1 MWLKALTCISATMQA
16 AMPRQL
22 SSTVNRVSPIAR
34 GYQRLAGALLRA
46 RNSAKL
52 AQGETH
58 LTTQQRFGRYLI
70 VSELGRGAMGAV
82 HLAQDPLI
90 EREVAIK
97 TLLPDLPAEMMGDI
111 RERFLREARSAG
123 RLNHPNI
130 VTIFD
135 VGEQDGV
142 AYIAMEVLE
151 GRSLQQMLRDA
162 ARLPFASIVNIAA
175 QVADALDHAQRFGI
189 VHRDVKPANIMVS
202 AAGRAKLT
210 DFGVAH
216 VPSSSMTQT
225 GAALGSP
232 KYMSPEQVTGQ
243 AIDPRS
249 DIFSLGAVLYEM
261 LARRT
266 PFEHAGDTNVWSL
279 LHRIAGQPHRPVT
292 EHDPEVPAVFNRII
306 DRALAKS
313 PADRYQRAGDLA
325 NDLRNTRLAGAFGT
339 VALGVEE
346 RRRAPAASPAQPDP
360 SRTRLLE
367 DLDAFSQ
374 VFDKQEEERLRAEE
388 QERLRRDE
396 ERKRSYV
403 DVKPAAQAAPTPAR
417 RPSALELLKQK
428 AAARPAPVVDE
439 RARKIATHKRVD
451 ERLRAAFR
459 YLGQFGMMLRE
470 AHPVSERRFGVIY
483 FGEPSGLSLC
493 HGSADYR
500 FRRIDGEERFDYV
513 VFKLKVA
520 FARPERLEVSGDQV
534 AKIRQ
539 RLDKLEARYEALE
552 KKNDFGLVV
561 NAKLMV
567 TGPFPC
573 EIVLRGDYDQP
584 GFIVEMENVGRS
596 GASRFRLGADDLT
609 DEALDELGTWLLG
622 ADDAFARF
630 ITRPQ

>member
-1 MWLKALTCISATMQA
+1 M
-16 AMPRQL
+16 
-22 SSTVNRVSPIAR
+22 
-34 GYQRLAGALLRA
+34 LRA

-346 RRRAPAASPAQPDP
+346 RRAAGASPAQPDP

-439 RARKIATHKRVD
+439 RARKIETHKRVD

-630 ITRPQ
+630 IERKP

>member
-1 MWLKALTCISATMQA
+1 M
-16 AMPRQL
+16 
-22 SSTVNRVSPIAR
+22 
-34 GYQRLAGALLRA
+34 
-46 RNSAKL
+46 
-52 AQGETH
+52 
-58 LTTQQRFGRYLI
+58 TTPQRFGRYLI

-97 TLLPDLPAEMMGDI
+97 TLLPDLPAEVMGDV

-151 GRSLQQMLRDA
+151 GRSLQQMLRDP
-162 ARLPFASIVNIAA
+162 ARLPFSSIVNIAA

-216 VPSSSMTQT
+216 VPSSNMTQT

-266 PFEHAGDTNVWSL
+266 PFEHPGDTNVWSL

-292 EHDPEVPAVFNRII
+292 EHDAEVPAIFNRIL
-306 DRALAKS
+306 DRALAKN
-313 PADRYQRAGDLA
+313 PVDRYQRAGDLA
-325 NDLRNTRLAGAFGT
+325 NELRNTRLAGAFGT

-346 RRRAPAASPAQPDP
+346 RRTPAAPPAQSDP
-360 SRTRLLE
+360 SRVRLLE

-374 VFDKQEEERLRAEE
+374 VFDKQEQERLRAEE

-396 ERKRSYV
+396 ERKRSYFEA
-403 DVKPAAQAAPTPAR
+403 KPAEPAPAASSAR

-428 AAARPAPVVDE
+428 AAARPASVVDE
-439 RARKIATHKRVD
+439 RARKIESQKRID

-470 AHPVSERRFGVIY
+470 AHPVSERRFGVVY
-483 FGEPSGLSLC
+483 FGETSGLSLC
-493 HGSADYR
+493 DGSADYR
-500 FRRIDGEERFDYV
+500 FRRIDGAERFDYV

-534 AKIRQ
+534 TKIRQ

-552 KKNDFGLVV
+552 KKNDFGMVV

-584 GFIVEMENVGRS
+584 GFVVEMEDVGRA
-596 GASRFRLGADDLT
+596 GAARFRLGADELSD
-609 DEALDELGTWLLG
+609 DVLDELGTWLLG
-622 ADDAFARF
+622 ADEAFARF
-630 ITRPQ
+630 ITRRQ

>member
-1 MWLKALTCISATMQA
+1 LTSQ
-16 AMPRQL
+16 
-22 SSTVNRVSPIAR
+22 
-34 GYQRLAGALLRA
+34 
-46 RNSAKL
+46 K
-52 AQGETH
+52 
-58 LTTQQRFGRYLI
+58 RFGRYLI
-70 VSELGRGAMGAV
+70 LSELGRGAMGAV

-97 TLLPDLPAEMMGDI
+97 TLLPDLPAEVMGDV

-151 GRSLQQMLRDA
+151 GRSLQQMLRDPG
-162 ARLPFASIVNIAA
+162 RLPLATIVSIAA
-175 QVADALDHAQRFGI
+175 QMADALDHAQRFGI

-261 LARRT
+261 LVRRT
-266 PFEHAGDTNVWSL
+266 PFEHPADTNVWSL
-279 LHRIAGQPHRPVT
+279 LHRIAGERHRPVN
-292 EHDPEVPAVFNRII
+292 ELDAELPAVFDRIL

-313 PADRYQRAGDLA
+313 PEQRYQRAGDLA
-325 NDLRNTRLAGAFGT
+325 NDLRNTRLAGASGT
-339 VALGVEE
+339 VAIGDEE
-346 RRRAPAASPAQPDP
+346 RRAPRAAPPKPAPDA
-360 SRTRLLE
+360 RLME
-367 DLDAFSQ
+367 DLDSFAQGFER
-374 VFDKQEEERLRAEE
+374 QEQERLRAEE
-388 QERLRRDE
+388 QERLRRAAPQAPAP
-396 ERKRSYV
+396 SAP
-403 DVKPAAQAAPTPAR
+403 KPAAPGPAR

-428 AAARPAPVVDE
+428 AAARPPVVDE
-439 RARKIATHKRVD
+439 RTRKTESDKRID
-451 ERLRAAFR
+451 ARLRAAHR
-459 YLGQFGMMLRE
+459 YLAEFGAMLRD
-470 AHPVSERRFGVIY
+470 AHPVSSRRFGLIY
-483 FGEPSGLSLC
+483 FGEVSGLSLC
-493 HGSADYR
+493 RGSADYR
-500 FRRIDGEERFDYV
+500 FRRLIGEEHFDYV
-513 VFKLKVA
+513 VFKFGVE
-520 FARPERLEVSGDQV
+520 FVRPEKLEVSGEQLPKVRTRFD
-534 AKIRQ
+534 A
-539 RLDKLEARYEALE
+539 LEVRYEALE
-552 KKNDFGLVV
+552 KKNDFGVVV

-573 EIVLRGDYDQP
+573 QIVLRGDYDQG
-584 GFIVEMENVGRS
+584 GFAVELENVERFGE
-596 GASRFRLGADDLT
+596 SRFRLGADELT
-609 DEALDELGTWLLG
+609 DETLDELGHWLLG

-630 ITRPQ
+630 LRRGQAK

>member
-1 MWLKALTCISATMQA
+1 
-16 AMPRQL
+16 L
-22 SSTVNRVSPIAR
+22 SD
-34 GYQRLAGALLRA
+34 QR
-46 RNSAKL
+46 
-52 AQGETH
+52 
-58 LTTQQRFGRYLI
+58 RFGRYLI

-90 EREVAIK
+90 ERDVAIK
-97 TLLPDLPAEMMGDI
+97 TLLPDLPTEVMGDV

-151 GRSLQQMLRDA
+151 GRSLQQMLRDPG
-162 ARLPFASIVNIAA
+162 RLPLASIVNIAA

-243 AIDPRS
+243 AVDPRS

-266 PFEHAGDTNVWSL
+266 PFEHPADTNVWAL
-279 LHRIAGQPHRPVT
+279 LHRIGAERHRRVT
-292 EHDPEVPAVFNRII
+292 ELDPELPAVFDRIV

-313 PADRYQRAGDLA
+313 PADRYQRAGDMA

-339 VALGVEE
+339 VALSVEE
-346 RRRAPAASPAQPDP
+346 RREHGGGSGRTPAPPDP
-360 SRTRLLE
+360 TRARLIE

-374 VFDKQEEERLRAEE
+374 VFDRQEQERLRAE
-388 QERLRRDE
+388 QERLRRE
-396 ERKRSYV
+396 AEKKRAHAAP
-403 DVKPAAQAAPTPAR
+403 KPAEPATAAGRAR

-428 AAARPAPVVDE
+428 AAARPAHPVVDE
-439 RARKIATHKRVD
+439 RAKKAQSDKRID
-451 ERLRAAFR
+451 ERLRAALR
-459 YLGQFGMMLRE
+459 YLAQFGTMLRD
-470 AHPVSERRFGVIY
+470 AHPVSERRFGMIY
-483 FGEPSGLSLC
+483 FGEASGLALC
-493 HGSADYR
+493 EGSADYR
-500 FRRIDGEERFDYV
+500 FRRMIGEERFDYV
-513 VFKLKVA
+513 VFKFTVA
-520 FARPERLEVSGDQV
+520 FVRPERLEVSGEQLPNV
-534 AKIRQ
+534 RQ
-539 RLDKLEARYEALE
+539 RLDKMGVRYEALE
-552 KKNDFGLVV
+552 RKNDFGMVQH
-561 NAKLMV
+561 AKLMV

-584 GFIVEMENVGRS
+584 GFIVEMQNVGRS
-596 GASRFRLGADDLT
+596 GASRFRLSADELT

-630 ITRPQ
+630 VDRQAK

>member
-1 MWLKALTCISATMQA
+1 MQD
-16 AMPRQL
+16 
-22 SSTVNRVSPIAR
+22 SGNRK
-34 GYQRLAGALLRA
+34 Q
-46 RNSAKL
+46 
-52 AQGETH
+52 
-58 LTTQQRFGRYLI
+58 FGRYRI
-70 VSELGRGAMGAV
+70 VAELGRGAMGAV

-97 TLLPDLPAEMMGDI
+97 TLLPDLPAEVMGEV

-151 GRSLQQMLRDA
+151 GRSLQQMLRDPG
-162 ARLPFASIVNIAA
+162 RLPLASIVGIAA

-243 AIDPRS
+243 ALDPRS
-249 DIFSLGAVLYEM
+249 DIFSLGVVLYEM

-266 PFEHAGDTNVWSL
+266 PFEQPGDTNVWAL
-279 LHRIAGQPHRPVT
+279 LHRIAGERHRPVT
-292 EHDPEVPAVFNRII
+292 DVDRELPAVFDRILE
-306 DRALAKS
+306 RALAKS
-313 PADRYQRAGDLA
+313 PAQRYQRAGDMA
-325 NDLRNTRLAGAFGT
+325 NELRNSRLAGASGT
-339 VALGVEE
+339 VALGAEE
-346 RRRAPAASPAQPDP
+346 RRAHEAAGRPTARAEQTNA
-360 SRTRLLE
+360 RLME

-374 VFDKQEEERLRAEE
+374 MFERQEQERRRAEE
-388 QERLRRDE
+388 AERLRREAALNKPDAGTAP
-396 ERKRSYV
+396 
-403 DVKPAAQAAPTPAR
+403 PAAPAAASSR

-428 AAARPAPVVDE
+428 AAARPSPAVDE
-439 RARKIATHKRVD
+439 RVRKAQTDKRID

-459 YLGQFGMMLRE
+459 YLGEFGAMLRD
-470 AHPVSERRFGVIY
+470 AHPVSERRFGLIY
-483 FGEPSGLSLC
+483 FGEAAGLSLRD
-493 HGSADYR
+493 GSADYR
-500 FRRIDGEERFDYV
+500 FRRRDGEERFDHV

-520 FARPERLEVSGDQV
+520 FVRPERLEVSGAQLP
-534 AKIRQ
+534 AIRG
-539 RLDKLEARYEALE
+539 RLDKLDVRYEMLE
-552 KKNDFGLVV
+552 KKNDFGVV
-561 NAKLMV
+561 VHAKLMV

-584 GFIVEMENVGRS
+584 GFIVEMENVGRA
-596 GASRFRLGADDLT
+596 GAARFRLG
-609 DEALDELGTWLLG
+609 LDELGDETLDELGHWLLG

-630 ITRPQ
+630 VKRQQ

>member
-1 MWLKALTCISATMQA
+1 MQ
-16 AMPRQL
+16 
-22 SSTVNRVSPIAR
+22 
-34 GYQRLAGALLRA
+34 
-46 RNSAKL
+46 
-52 AQGETH
+52 

-151 GRSLQQMLRDA
+151 GRSLQQMLRDP
-162 ARLPFASIVNIAA
+162 ARLPFASSVNIAA

-243 AIDPRS
+243 PIDPRS

-292 EHDPEVPAVFNRII
+292 ELDPEVPAIFNRIL

-325 NDLRNTRLAGAFGT
+325 NELRNTRLAGAFGT

-346 RRRAPAASPAQPDP
+346 RRAPAGRAAQPDP
-360 SRTRLLE
+360 SRARLLE

-374 VFDKQEEERLRAEE
+374 VFEKQEQERMRAEE
-388 QERLRRDE
+388 QERLRREE

-403 DVKPAAQAAPTPAR
+403 DVKPADPAPAAAAR

-439 RARKIATHKRVD
+439 RARKAESHKRVD

-483 FGEPSGLSLC
+483 FGEASGLSLSD
-493 HGSADYR
+493 GSADYR

-513 VFKLKVA
+513 VFRLKVA
-520 FARPERLEVSGDQV
+520 FVRPERLEVSGDQV
-534 AKIRQ
+534 PKIRQ

-552 KKNDFGLVV
+552 KKNDFGMVV

-567 TGPFPC
+567 SGPFPC

-584 GFIVEMENVGRS
+584 GFVVEMENVGRS
-596 GASRFRLGADDLT
+596 GATRFRLGADELT
-609 DEALDELGTWLLG
+609 DEVLDELGTWLLG

-630 ITRPQ
+630 ITRRQ